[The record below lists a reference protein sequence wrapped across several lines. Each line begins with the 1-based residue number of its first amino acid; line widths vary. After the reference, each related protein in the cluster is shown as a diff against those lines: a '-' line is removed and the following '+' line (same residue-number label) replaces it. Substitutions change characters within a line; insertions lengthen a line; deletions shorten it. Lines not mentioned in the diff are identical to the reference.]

1 MTTVRRT
8 SHEDIPLIVSFIR
21 ALAAYENELAL
32 VHITEQDLL
41 RDAFGERP
49 IIYCLIAEHLG
60 SPAGFALYYLNY
72 STWEGRPGTYLADI
86 FVLPDLRGIG
96 IGKQL
101 LRHLAQIA
109 MEMGCKRLQ
118 WQVLDWNEPAIKFY
132 RSLGAQFMDRWRN
145 VRLVSESVEELS
157 KPVVCSAAEQDR

>member
-8 SHEDIPLIVSFIR
+8 SRDDIPLIFSFIC
-21 ALAAYENELAL
+21 ALAAYENELEL

-41 RDAFGERP
+41 RDAFGERL

-72 STWEGRPGTYLADI
+72 STWEGRPGIYLEDI
-86 FVLPDLRGIG
+86 FVLPDLCG

-101 LRHLAQIA
+101 LRHLVQIV
-109 MEMGCKRLQ
+109 MEMGCRRLQ

-132 RSLGAQFMDRWRN
+132 RSQGAQFMDRWRN
-145 VRLVSESVEELS
+145 VRLVNESVEELS
-157 KPVVCSAAEQDR
+157 KLVVCSAAEQNR